1 MTTEPAL
8 ITAFIAGIALPVGLF
23 SIWIMV
29 KAVRRGMKVNFGG
42 DS

>member
-8 ITAFIAGIALPVGLF
+8 ITAFVSGIALPLGLF
-23 SIWIMV
+23 AIWMAV
-29 KAVRRGMKVNFGG
+29 KAVRRGLRVNFGS